1 MGGGIRDP
9 RLPQYCSN
17 GAVSV
22 EKLAIVVDAGTL
34 IHPDGAL
41 AQVEGSALWGL
52 SMALHEGTEFIKGQ
66 VRTRTSTATRRCA
79 SMTCLISTSNSS
91 TAPRPRSVSA
101 SLVRRSSR
109 PPSAMPC
116 LPQPGF
122 GCATF
127 QSGCQPCS
135 GHSRRRNEC
144 DVTDVRFSACEPQVE
159 NSVTKWRLVGSRM
172 KDVLSLVTFTIVA
185 LCPAVFVVAVRPPS
199 ADLAAHE
206 SPHCIMA
213 SSGAPGFDFEWRCS
227 YFTGWR
233 SSRSISELLASSGS
247 TIHRSP
253 RDE

>member
-1 MGGGIRDP
+1 
-9 RLPQYCSN
+9 
-17 GAVSV
+17 
-22 EKLAIVVDAGTL
+22 
-34 IHPDGAL
+34 
-41 AQVEGSALWGL
+41 
-52 SMALHEGTEFIKGQ
+52 MALYEGTEFIKGQ

-91 TAPRPRSVSA
+91 TADAPVGLGE
-101 SLVRRSSR
+101 LVRRSSR
-109 PPSAMPC
+109 PPSAMPF

-127 QSGCQPCS
+127 QSGRQPCS

-185 LCPAVFVVAVRPPS
+185 LCPAVFVAVRSPS

-213 SSGAPGFDFEWRCS
+213 SSGAPGFDFEWRWS

>member
-1 MGGGIRDP
+1 
-9 RLPQYCSN
+9 
-17 GAVSV
+17 
-22 EKLAIVVDAGTL
+22 
-34 IHPDGAL
+34 
-41 AQVEGSALWGL
+41 
-52 SMALHEGTEFIKGQ
+52 MALYEGTEFIKGQ

-91 TAPRPRSVSA
+91 TAPMPRSVSA
-101 SLVRRSSR
+101 SWYDGRRA
-109 PPSAMPC
+109 PSAMPF

-127 QSGCQPCS
+127 QSGRQPCS

-185 LCPAVFVVAVRPPS
+185 LCPAVFGVAVRPPS
-199 ADLAAHE
+199 ADLAANE
-206 SPHCIMA
+206 SPYCIVA
-213 SSGAPGFDFEWRCS
+213 SSGAPGFDFEWRWS